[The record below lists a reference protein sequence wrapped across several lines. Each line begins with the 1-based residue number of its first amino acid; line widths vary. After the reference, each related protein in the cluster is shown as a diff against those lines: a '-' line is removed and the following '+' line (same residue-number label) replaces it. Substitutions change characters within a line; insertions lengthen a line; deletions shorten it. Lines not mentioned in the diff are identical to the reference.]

1 MSTEAQRLDY
11 PLGEQS
17 LVLDLGAYVGNFS
30 RHVVEKFGCTSL
42 AFEPMPQAFAQ
53 LPEAWKNEASRITAY
68 EYGVGAK
75 TERVRMAF
83 SNDSSSQFMPS
94 TDADPEVL
102 IRDVV
107 EVFNELDIGNVDL
120 MKINIEGGEYALL
133 ERMDEAGLIDHVRF
147 LQIQFHSY
155 GAGPKGC
162 VARRLAVREMLDKT
176 HREQWCWDGSWP
188 GLWTWESWERR

>member
-17 LVLDLGAYVGNFS
+17 MVLDLGAYVGNFS
-30 RHVVEKFGCTSL
+30 THVVQKFGCTSI

-53 LPEAWKNEASRITAY
+53 IPEAWKYETSRITAFP
-68 EYGVGAK
+68 YGVGAK

-83 SNDSSSQFMPS
+83 TNDSSSQFTPHS
-94 TDADPEVL
+94 AADPEVL

-107 EVFNELDIGNVDL
+107 EVFDELDIGNVDL

-133 ERMDEAGLIDHVRF
+133 ERMDEAGMLARVRF
-147 LQIQFHSY
+147 LQIQFHSC
-155 GAGPKGC
+155 GAGPQGC
-162 VARRLAVREMLDKT
+162 VKHRLAIRETLDKT
-176 HREQWCWDGSWP
+176 HREQWCWDHCWP
-188 GLWTWESWERR
+188 GVWTWESWERR